1 MAHEQDELFDAKD
14 NFEEVQ
20 KIMIMVVMNEWI
32 LTIFL
37 HMQISPSTLIT
48 TNNNKI
54 KMGSINMTNSHKK

>member
-37 HMQISPSTLIT
+37 HMQIFHLQPLLQQTI
-48 TNNNKI
+48 I
-54 KMGSINMTNSHKK
+54 K